1 MNFPLFIARRYLLS
15 KKSQRA
21 INIISWISVLGVT
34 IGTCALIVVLSVFN
48 GLEELVTSLYNAIDP
63 EIKITA
69 AEGKTFDLKTFPLDE
84 LQRIKGIKYVAK
96 ALEENALLK
105 YRDNQVAATV
115 KGVSEDFLRMT
126 RLDS

>member
-1 MNFPLFIARRYLLS
+1 MNFPFFIARRYLLS

-48 GLEELVTSLYNAIDP
+48 GLEELVSSLYNTFDP

-69 AEGKTFDLKTFPLDE
+69 VQGKTFDLKNFPLDQ
-84 LQRIKGIKYVAK
+84 LHHIKGVQYVAE

-115 KGVSEDFLRMT
+115 KG
-126 RLDS
+126 